1 MTIEFILFDAR
12 IQLGFGFFLIPA
24 LVLCYESG
32 GYFLPIML
40 AYAVHELGH
49 IIAARICGMQITEI
63 RFGALGIQMKGNMQA
78 LPRLR
83 RAAISL
89 SGPLTNFLFF
99 LLLLPFGPVWYGAEI
114 LLFIFHILPAVP
126 LDGGMALYS
135 VLCTAMHERTAAR
148 CCTAAS
154 VVLAFMLGVL
164 GFSVLL
170 RTKGNFTILLT
181 ACYILFY
188 VLKKHREDLC

>member
-12 IQLGFGFFLIPA
+12 IRLGFGFFLIPA
-24 LVLCYESG
+24 LVLCFESG

-40 AYAVHELGH
+40 AYTVHEFGH
-49 IIAARICGMQITEI
+49 IIAAKLCGMKITEI
-63 RFGALGIQMKGNMQA
+63 RFGALGIQMKGNTQA

-89 SGPLTNFLFF
+89 SGPLMNFLFF
-99 LLLLPFGPVWYGAEI
+99 TLLLPFGSSWYGAEI

-135 VLCTAMHERTAAR
+135 VLCTAVCERTAAR
-148 CCTAAS
+148 CCIAVS
-154 VVLAFMLGVL
+154 VLISFMLGVL

-181 ACYILFY
+181 ASYILIY
-188 VLKKHREDLC
+188 ILKKHREDLC